1 MASADDDDVAFERA
15 HEDGQATRGS
25 DATAT
30 TEGTALARVSNGRLT
45 ATTRTAGRSPGR

>member
-15 HEDGQATRGS
+15 HEVGQATRGS

-30 TEGTALARVSNGRLT
+30 TEGTALARVSNGRRVAAT
-45 ATTRTAGRSPGR
+45 ATIGTPSGR